1 MRVRERECVSLS
13 VCLSCVVDAEEE
25 EEEEDDDSS
34 LLAPLFQVIHCSPI
48 FLW

>member
-1 MRVRERECVSLS
+1 MVVK
-13 VCLSCVVDAEEE
+13 SCHESSGYGSVDAEEE